1 MIKIYRSISLNL
13 ILALFGPIPTAT
25 QEMIRAIRLRWIAKQ
40 IGLEKVVLKQQK
52 LLCYFVSNQDSP
64 YYQSPAFSRVLQ
76 YVQQNPSRCKLKE
89 RKEKLSLVF
98 DHVKTVVNAIELLEG
113 VLGK

>member
-64 YYQSPAFSRVLQ
+64 YYQSPAFSRVCSTC
-76 YVQQNPSRCKLKE
+76 N
-89 RKEKLSLVF
+89 
-98 DHVKTVVNAIELLEG
+98 KTQVAAS
-113 VLGK
+113 